1 MKAARTPG
9 TRTPATGA
17 RPPRPREEGNRR
29 GGLIRVTGRLFREKG
44 FDATTVRDIAEA
56 AGMRSGSP
64 FYHFKSKQEM
74 LKAVMLEGLRD
85 AQAKLEEAATGRRAP
100 RQKLRA
106 MVRVHLDAILGP
118 GADFVPVLLYDWR
131 SLPRDMRDEVVEARS
146 RYEAVWDALLAELK
160 GAGLVRDDGSIT
172 RLLIL
177 GAINWIVQWYRP
189 TGKLSVDAIAGRVVE
204 FVLGSARAAPR
215 RRR

>member
-1 MKAARTPG
+1 MKAART
-9 TRTPATGA
+9 A
-17 RPPRPREEGNRR
+17 RKLKASTDVNSPPRREEGNRR
-29 GGLIRVTGRLFREKG
+29 SGLIRVTGRLFREKG

-85 AQAKLEEAATGRRAP
+85 AQERLEKAARGRRAP

-106 MVRVHLDAILGP
+106 MIRVHLDAILGP

-131 SLPRDMRDEVVEARS
+131 SLPKDMRDEVVEARS

-160 GAGLVRDDGSIT
+160 GAGLIRDDGSLT
-172 RLLIL
+172 RLFIL
-177 GAINWIVQWYRP
+177 GALNWIVQWYRP
-189 TGKLSVDAIAGRVVE
+189 AGRLSVDAIAGRAVG
-204 FVLGSARAAPR
+204 FILGPPARHP
-215 RRR
+215 